1 MFLIS
6 DCKRVIFSLN
16 NRDKTKANISFWGL
30 DLFHLNWL
38 CRFFSLAAYGCY
50 AELYITA
57 IMNSAQLWIVVL
69 QKV

>member
-50 AELYITA
+50 AEYETMQRNQMFDDAVSRNL
-57 IMNSAQLWIVVL
+57 
-69 QKV
+69 